1 MNVVRVALLGPPAV
15 SRDGVPVSF
24 DTRKAIAL
32 LAFLA
37 VTGREHSRDQLAG
50 LLWPDVDPVRAHNS
64 LRRTLSVTAAELRGG
79 LAITRSTVGLA
90 GGIVTS
96 DFAEFEELSRNADA
110 ASLERAVWLYRADF
124 LAGFTLRDCAE
135 FEEWQTAEAERLRQL
150 LARVLQRLVSACV
163 EAGALDSA
171 LEHARRWLAL
181 DRLHEPAHQ
190 ALIRLLGWTGQR
202 SAALGQYRTLV
213 RVLDHELAVRP
224 LPATTQLYEA
234 IRRDQLEPPPP
245 PITTPPPSGSVSPA
259 PAPSASAAATVS
271 RGWPVVGRDG
281 ERAALTAC
289 WKSGGTPVRAVAVV
303 GEAGS
308 GKSTLVHELAAAA
321 TAAGATVLA
330 GRCHDGEEELPY
342 VLAADLL
349 RACLSARPDLPAHL
363 TADTAT
369 LAGRLVPAVAA
380 AHNDVPRPPL
390 DSPVAVARMYAAI
403 ADTIATALAPP
414 PEPGARSDPRPQPAG
429 LVLVEDAHWA
439 DGSSLDL
446 LGYLVRRMAE
456 LPAVLVISWRAEQAG
471 RLRGLRAA
479 VAEQAGAGRATVLE
493 LPPLDTGEL
502 ASLLVAVGRADADPG
517 RLLAETR
524 GLPLLVRAYIE
535 ALPPAGSGPDWWL
548 TGSVRDLLR
557 DRLAAVSEPT
567 HQVLTAA
574 AVLGG
579 DCDADLLRSV
589 SGRGEDEVVD
599 AIDEATARLL
609 LAEVVPA
616 GGQAAP
622 SYQFPYEALRRT
634 VYDAGTLARRRLLH
648 GRAADALARRH
659 EREPMSAASAVI
671 ADHLQQAGRDEEAAN
686 WSWLAATRAREL
698 YAHSEAVAH
707 LTRALALGYP
717 EVPGRVAL
725 GEVLLVLGRYAEALG
740 EFETAAAVADGD
752 PMMLAIIEHKLAE
765 VQHRLG
771 NWDLAAAHLA
781 AVEGLLPEE
790 SLSLRARAYADHAVV
805 AFRRGDTRA
814 AADLGAAALAAAE
827 QAADGGATAQAL
839 NVLGMVAA
847 SDCRRADAERYL
859 LASLAQA
866 RDLPAPGTAV
876 AALNNLGRL
885 LAEEGRADEALAAAQ
900 EALDLGS
907 ELGDQHRLAALHTN
921 IADLLHAAGRQDE
934 AVGHLKEA
942 ARRFAAVDAGEGPR
956 PEIWTLVEW

>member
-1 MNVVRVALLGPPAV
+1 MSVVRIALLGPPAV
-15 SRDGVPVSF
+15 SRDGMPVTF
-24 DTRKAIAL
+24 DTRKAVAL
-32 LAFLA
+32 LALLA
-37 VTGREHSRDQLAG
+37 VTGREHSRDQLAA
-50 LLWPDVDPVRAHNS
+50 LLWPDADPVRARNS

-79 LAITRSTVGLA
+79 LVVTRSMVGLA
-90 GGIVTS
+90 DGVVAS
-96 DFAEFEELSRNADA
+96 DLAEFEALIRQSDA
-110 ASLERAVWLYRADF
+110 AALERAVRLYRDDF

-135 FEEWQTAEAERLRQL
+135 FEEWQAAQAARLRQQ
-150 LARVLQRLVSACV
+150 LARALQRLVGTCV

-181 DRLHEPAHQ
+181 DQLHEPAHQ
-190 ALIRLLGWTGQR
+190 AVIRLLGWTGQR
-202 SAALGQYRTLV
+202 SAALSQYRTLV
-213 RVLDHELAVRP
+213 RVLDRELAVRP

-234 IRRDQLEPPPP
+234 IRRDQLEPPPASIAP
-245 PITTPPPSGSVSPA
+245 PPPPPSPPA
-259 PAPSASAAATVS
+259 GA
-271 RGWPVVGRDG
+271 GWPLVARDS
-281 ERAALTAC
+281 ERAVLTAA
-289 WKSGGTPVRAVAVV
+289 WRSGGTPVRAVAVV

-308 GKSTLVHELAAAA
+308 GKSTLVHELAETAA
-321 TAAGATVLA
+321 AAGATVLA
-330 GRCHDGEEELPY
+330 GRCHDGEQELPY

-349 RACLSARPDLPAHL
+349 RACLAARPDLPAHL
-363 TADTAT
+363 AADTAT
-369 LAGRLVPAVAA
+369 LAGRLVPALAT
-380 AHNDVPRPPL
+380 AHADVPQPPL
-390 DSPVAVARMYAAI
+390 DSPVAVARLYAAI
-403 ADTIATALAPP
+403 ADTLATALAF
-414 PEPGARSDPRPQPAG
+414 RAG
-429 LVLVEDAHWA
+429 LILVEDAQWA

-446 LGYLVRRMAE
+446 LGYLVRRVAE
-456 LPAVLVISWRAEQAG
+456 LPAMLVISWRPEQAA

-479 VAEQAGAGRATVLE
+479 VAEEAAAGRARVLE

-502 ASLLVAVGRADADPG
+502 TALLAAVGRADADPG

-567 HQVLTAA
+567 RQVLTAA

-599 AIDEATARLL
+599 AIDEATAGRL

-616 GGQAAP
+616 GGHAAP

-634 VYDAGTLARRRLLH
+634 VYDAATLARSRLLH

-671 ADHLQQAGRDEEAAN
+671 ADHLQRAGRDEEAAS

-698 YAHSEAVAH
+698 YAHAEAVAH

-725 GEVLLVLGRYAEALG
+725 GEVLIVLGRYAEALA
-740 EFETAAAVADGD
+740 EFETAAAAVADGD
-752 PMMLAIIEHKLAE
+752 RLMLAVIEHKLAE

-781 AVEGLLPEE
+781 AVEGLLPED
-790 SLSLRARAYADHAVV
+790 SLSLRARADADHAVV
-805 AFRRGDTRA
+805 AFRRGDTAA

-847 SDCRRADAERYL
+847 SGGRRADAEQYL
-859 LASLAQA
+859 RASLAQA
-866 RDLPAPGTAV
+866 RELPDPGTAV

-885 LAEEGRADEALAAAQ
+885 LADAGRADEALAAAQ

-921 IADLLHAAGRQDE
+921 IADLLHATGRQEE
-934 AVGHLKEA
+934 ALGHLKEA
-942 ARRFAAVDAGEGPR
+942 ARGFAAVDAGEGPR

>member
-1 MNVVRVALLGPPAV
+1 MSVVRVALLGPPAV
-15 SRDGVPVSF
+15 SCDGVPVTF
-24 DTRKAIAL
+24 DTRKAVAL

-50 LLWPDVDPVRAHNS
+50 LLWPDADPVRAHNS

-79 LAITRSTVGLA
+79 LAVTRSTVGLA
-90 GGIVTS
+90 DGIVTS
-96 DFAEFEELSRNADA
+96 DLAEFEELSREADA

-135 FEEWQTAEAERLRQL
+135 FDEWQAAEAERLRQL
-150 LARVLQRLVSACV
+150 LARVLQRLVSASV
-163 EAGALDSA
+163 EAGALDLA

-190 ALIRLLGWTGQR
+190 ALIRLFGWTGQR

-234 IRRDQLEPPPP
+234 IRRDQLEPPPAP
-245 PITTPPPSGSVSPA
+245 LTTPPMSGSASPATASSAGTAGPVSP
-259 PAPSASAAATVS
+259 
-271 RGWPVVGRDG
+271 GWPVVGRDS

-289 WKSGGTPVRAVAVV
+289 WQSGGMPVRAVAVV
-303 GEAGS
+303 GEAGT

-349 RACLSARPDLPAHL
+349 RGCLSARSDLPAHL
-363 TADTAT
+363 NADTAT
-369 LAGRLVPAVAA
+369 LAGLVPALAA
-380 AHNDVPRPPL
+380 AHSDVPRPPL

-403 ADTIATALAPP
+403 ADTIAAALAPA
-414 PEPGARSDPRPQPAG
+414 PEPGRRPDAGRKPAG

-456 LPAVLVISWRAEQAG
+456 LPAVLVISWRPEQAG

-502 ASLLVAVGRADADPG
+502 AALLVAVGRADADPG

-567 HQVLTAA
+567 LQVLTAA

-609 LAEVVPA
+609 VAEVVPA

-634 VYDAGTLARRRLLH
+634 VYDAATLARRRLLH

-671 ADHLQQAGRDEEAAN
+671 ADHLQQAGRDEEAAS

-707 LTRALALGYP
+707 LIRALALGYP
-717 EVPGRVAL
+717 EVAGRVAL

-752 PMMLAIIEHKLAE
+752 PLMLAVIEHKLAE

-781 AVEGLLPEE
+781 AVEALLPEE

-827 QAADGGATAQAL
+827 QAADSGATAQAL

-859 LASLAQA
+859 RASLAQA

-942 ARRFAAVDAGEGPR
+942 ARRFAAVDAGDGPR